1 MLNINALASV
11 LRGFADV
18 LEAHHD
24 ALTAY
29 ITPPNAL
36 EPGNPPVE
44 APAPKRRGRPAA
56 NSAPTQATSEPEGK
70 STTVSTD
77 PVETQIAKAL
87 APSTP
92 AIKGMSY
99 QDLQAVIQPLIK
111 QVRGLEV
118 KAVLNKYAPADFK
131 VDENN
136 WYTLQALSE
145 HPEHHAAFVADIEA
159 LKM

>member
-1 MLNINALASV
+1 MLTPREVAYV
-11 LRGFADV
+11 LKIIV
-18 LEAHHD
+18 SILEGQPVPE
-24 ALTAY
+24 
-29 ITPPNAL
+29 IP
-36 EPGNPPVE
+36 EPAAPVSGDT
-44 APAPKRRGRPAA
+44 PAPKRRGRPAA
-56 NSAPTQATSEPEGK
+56 NSAPTQPA
-70 STTVSTD
+70 TD
-77 PVETQIAKAL
+77 PAPDPQPEKA
-87 APSTP
+87 AEPKPEEKKKIEGAMT
-92 AIKGMSY
+92 Y

-118 KAVLNKYAPADFK
+118 KAVLNKYAPPDFK